1 MAIEEEK
8 LRLIEQEVIVSEH
21 DSVESQKSVN
31 EEVKVVVQEPI
42 N

>member
-21 DSVESQKSVN
+21 DSDESQKSVN
-31 EEVKVVVQEPI
+31 NEVKVVVQEPI